1 MSHQQINNM
10 PHGEEGALEANAGDD
25 LEKYDYGAKVRAL
38 TGWQWAMVF
47 TLGVLYSAFH
57 LAVLNVLPLDEWVF
71 RAIHVNM
78 AAVIAFTVYS
88 TFGRSD
94 SSRAPWWDLALGAMA
109 IACTAYIWWQLDG
122 LIVRTGVLMTTW
134 DVVIASVGIFIVI
147 EFARRSAGLALPIL
161 AGIFLL
167 YGFIGPWLPGML
179 FHRGYGFGEFT
190 TFIYSMEGVFG
201 ITTAAAAQYIVLFV
215 TFAAFLQVSKVG
227 DLFMNLA
234 FAAMGRTRGGPAKAS
249 LVGSIFF
256 GMISGSGVANVVA
269 SGTFTIPVM
278 RRVGYPRSSAGAIEA
293 AASTGGQLA
302 PPIMGAGAF
311 IMAEVTGIPYTQIAL
326 AALLPCVL
334 YYLAVY
340 FHIDIEALKKNIDG
354 MPRSELPKFGP
365 MMREIFLLLPLL
377 TLLVFLIAG
386 YSVIAAGSWGIATAI
401 LVLLRNKLSLD
412 SRWLAVPLV
421 ALVLAMMF
429 VPGLPANIYG
439 VFIMLLGMVTLFVGY
454 FNERPNV
461 TAKDVVEQVS
471 RDVLKALEQ
480 ASRQSLQLAAVCACA
495 GIIVGVIGLTGLGG
509 RFSALLLGVAGQSEF
524 IALICAML
532 VALIL
537 GMGMPTTAAYAIAAS
552 VVAPSLQR
560 MGIEPLSAHFF
571 VFYYA
576 VISTITPPIALS
588 GFAGAAL
595 AGADPWKTS
604 FKSVR
609 YGIAAFIV
617 PFLFI
622 YHDEIL
628 MQGEWYSIVHV
639 TATAGVAIWLIAIAS
654 EGWFKGS
661 LNPILR
667 ILFAISAGCL
677 FVGGGYTDLLGL
689 VLGSVLIGSRYFLA
703 GGNRT
708 VAGNKSGES

>member
-1 MSHQQINNM
+1 M
-10 PHGEEGALEANAGDD
+10 PRNHEGQPAEELTDNVQEIANDA
-25 LEKYDYGAKVRAL
+25 EKYDFGAKIRPL
-38 TGWQWAMVF
+38 TGWQFAMVSA
-47 TLGVLYSAFH
+47 LGVLYSAFH
-57 LAVLNVLPLDEWVF
+57 LAVLNILPLDEWVF

-88 TFGRSD
+88 TFGRSER
-94 SSRAPWWDLALGAMA
+94 SRAPWWDLALGAMA
-109 IACTAYIWWQLDG
+109 IVCTAYIWWQLDG
-122 LIVRTGVLMTTW
+122 LIVRTGVMMTTW
-134 DVVIASVGIFIVI
+134 DVIIATVGIFIVI

-161 AGIFLL
+161 AMVFLL
-167 YGFIGPWLPGML
+167 YGIIGPWLPGVL
-179 FHRGYGFGEFT
+179 FHRGFGFGEFT
-190 TFIYSMEGVFG
+190 TFVYSMEGVFG

-234 FAAMGRTRGGPAKAS
+234 FAAMGRARGGPAKAA
-249 LVGSIFF
+249 VAGSIFF

-311 IMAEVTGIPYTQIAL
+311 IMAEITGIPYTHIAL
-326 AALLPCVL
+326 AAIPPCLL

-340 FHIDIEALKKNIDG
+340 IHVDLEAIKKNIHG
-354 MPRSELPKFGP
+354 LPRSELPKFRP
-365 MMREIFLLLPLL
+365 MLREIFLLLPLG
-377 TLLVFLIAG
+377 TLLAFLITG
-386 YSVIAAGSWGIATAI
+386 YSIIAAGSWGVATAV
-401 LVLLRNKLSLD
+401 LVLLRNQLALD
-412 SRWLAVPLV
+412 SRWLATPLV
-421 ALVLAMMF
+421 VLILAI
-429 VPGLPANIYG
+429 VLLPGLPANTYG
-439 VFIMLLGMVTLFVGY
+439 VLTIVSGFLALTVGY
-454 FNERPNV
+454 LYERPKTALFEVFGNV
-461 TAKDVVEQVS
+461 A
-471 RDVLKALEQ
+471 RDILKALEQ

-509 RFSALLLGVAGQSEF
+509 RFSALLLSVAGQSEI

-588 GFAGAAL
+588 AFAGAAL
-595 AGADPWKTS
+595 AGANPWKTS

-617 PFLFI
+617 PFLFV

-628 MQGEWYSIVHV
+628 MQGEWYSIIQVV
-639 TATAGVAIWLIAIAS
+639 TTAAIAVWMIAIAS
-654 EGWFKGS
+654 EGWFRGA
-661 LNPILR
+661 LNPLMR
-667 ILFAISAGCL
+667 VLFTVAAVCLFA
-677 FVGGGYTDLLGL
+677 GGIYTDLIGLALGAC
-689 VLGSVLIGSRYFLA
+689 LIKSRYFPAGRLA
-703 GGNRT
+703 Q
-708 VAGNKSGES
+708 

>member
-1 MSHQQINNM
+1 MTRNHEKQAAEKVNDTAPSS
-10 PHGEEGALEANAGDD
+10 ADEA
-25 LEKYDYGAKVRAL
+25 EKYDFGAKIRPL
-38 TGWQWAMVF
+38 TGWQFAMVF
-47 TLGVLYSAFH
+47 ALGVLYSAFH
-57 LAVLNVLPLDEWVF
+57 LAVLNILPMDEWVF
-71 RAIHVNM
+71 RTIHVNM
-78 AAVIAFTVYS
+78 AAVIAFTVYA
-88 TFGRSD
+88 TFGRSER
-94 SSRAPWWDLALGAMA
+94 SRAPWWDLALGVMA

-134 DVVIASVGIFIVI
+134 DVIIATVGIFIVI

-161 AGIFLL
+161 ASVFLL
-167 YGFIGPWLPGML
+167 YGIIGPWLPGVL

-190 TFIYSMEGVFG
+190 TFVYSMEGVFG

-234 FAAMGRTRGGPAKAS
+234 FAAVGRTRGGPAKAA
-249 LVGSIFF
+249 VAGSVFF

-311 IMAEVTGIPYTQIAL
+311 IMAEVTGIPYTEIAL
-326 AALLPCVL
+326 AALLPCLL

-340 FHIDIEALKKNIDG
+340 LHVDLEAIKNNIHG
-354 MPRSELPKFGP
+354 LPSSELPRFRP
-365 MMREIFLLLPLL
+365 MMREIFLLLPLG
-377 TLLVFLIAG
+377 TLLAFLIAG
-386 YSVIAAGSWGIATAI
+386 YSVIAAGSWGVATAI
-401 LVLLRNKLSLD
+401 LVLLRNRLALD
-412 SRWLAVPLV
+412 SRWLALPL
-421 ALVLAMMF
+421 LVMIMAF
-429 VPGLPANIYG
+429 VYAPGMSANTYG
-439 VFIMLLGMVTLFVGY
+439 VLTMASGIASLLVGY
-454 FNERPNV
+454 FYERPETKLLAVLEGV
-461 TAKDVVEQVS
+461 T
-471 RDVLKALEQ
+471 RDILKALEQ
-480 ASRQSLQLAAVCACA
+480 ASRQSLQLVAVCACA

-524 IALICAML
+524 IALVCAML
-532 VALIL
+532 VSLIL

-560 MGIEPLSAHFF
+560 MGINPLSAHFF

-595 AGADPWKTS
+595 AGASPWKTS

-628 MQGEWYSIVHV
+628 LQGEWYSIVHIFT
-639 TATAGVAIWLIAIAS
+639 TAALAVWMIAIGS
-654 EGWFKGS
+654 EGWLRGR
-661 LNPILR
+661 LNPVMRLLFVIAAVF
-667 ILFAISAGCL
+667 LFAGGTYTDVIGLAL
-677 FVGGGYTDLLGL
+677 GGG
-689 VLGSVLIGSRYFLA
+689 LIAARYIPA
-703 GGNRT
+703 GR
-708 VAGNKSGES
+708 VAQ

>member
-1 MSHQQINNM
+1 MNRNH
-10 PHGEEGALEANAGDD
+10 EGQEVESTLSVDQAAANDAD
-25 LEKYDYGAKVRAL
+25 KYDFGAKIRPL
-38 TGWQWAMVF
+38 TGWQYAMVF
-47 TLGVLYSAFH
+47 ALGVLYSAFH
-57 LAVLNVLPLDEWVF
+57 LAVLNILPMDEWVF

-88 TFGRSD
+88 TFGRSERP
-94 SSRAPWWDLALGAMA
+94 RAPWWDLSLGAIA

-134 DVVIASVGIFIVI
+134 DVIIATLGIFVVI

-161 AGIFLL
+161 AMVFLL
-167 YGFIGPWLPGML
+167 YALVGPWLPGVL
-179 FHRGYGFGEFT
+179 FHRGYEFGEFT
-190 TFIYSMEGVFG
+190 TFLYSMEGVFG

-234 FAAMGRTRGGPAKAS
+234 FALMGRARGGPAKAA
-249 LVGSIFF
+249 VAGSIFF

-278 RRVGYPRSSAGAIEA
+278 RRVGYARSSAGAIEA

-326 AALLPCVL
+326 AALLPCFL

-340 FHIDIEALKKNIDG
+340 LHVDLEAIKHDIRGL
-354 MPRSELPKFGP
+354 PRSELPRFRP
-365 MMREIFLLLPLL
+365 MMREIFLLLPLG
-377 TLLVFLIAG
+377 TLLAFLIAG
-386 YSVIAAGSWGIATAI
+386 YSVIAAGSWGVATAV
-401 LVLLRNKLSLD
+401 LVLVRNRLMLD
-412 SRWLAVPLV
+412 SRWLAVPLG
-421 ALVLAMMF
+421 VLIAAIVGM
-429 VPGLPANIYG
+429 PGMSANLYG
-439 VFIMLLGMVTLFVGY
+439 VITMLSGFAALLSGY
-454 FNERPNV
+454 VYERPG
-461 TAKDVVEQVS
+461 TKPGA
-471 RDVLKALEQ
+471 VLKEVTRDILTALEQ
-480 ASRQSLQLAAVCACA
+480 ASRQSLQLVAVCACA

-509 RFSALLLGVAGQSEF
+509 RFSALLLGLAGQSEF
-524 IALICAML
+524 VALICAML

-560 MGIEPLSAHFF
+560 MGVDPLSAHFF

-595 AGADPWKTS
+595 AGASPWKTS

-628 MQGEWYSIVHV
+628 MQGEWYSIVHIFS
-639 TATAGVAIWLIAIAS
+639 TAAVAVWMIAIAS
-654 EGWFKGS
+654 EGWFRGA
-661 LNPILR
+661 LNPLMR
-667 ILFAISAGCL
+667 VLFAVAAGCL
-677 FVGGGYTDLLGL
+677 FAGGTYTDLIGLALGAGL
-689 VLGSVLIGSRYFLA
+689 LAVRYIPAGRLA
-703 GGNRT
+703 
-708 VAGNKSGES
+708 

>member
-1 MSHQQINNM
+1 MTLK
-10 PHGEEGALEANAGDD
+10 GENHLHKEEELPSATADD
-25 LEKYDYGAKVRAL
+25 AEKFDFGAKVRPL
-38 TGWQWAMVF
+38 VGWQLALVIA
-47 TLGVLYSAFH
+47 LGVLYSAFH
-57 LAVLNVLPLDEWVF
+57 LAVLNILPMDEWVF

-88 TFGRSD
+88 TFGRSER
-94 SSRAPWWDLALGAMA
+94 SSAPWWDLMLGALA

-134 DVVIASVGIFIVI
+134 DVIIATAGIFIVI

-161 AGIFLL
+161 ALVFLF
-167 YGFIGPWLPGML
+167 YGVVGPWLPGVL
-179 FHRGYGFGEFT
+179 YHRGYGFGEFT
-190 TFIYSMEGVFG
+190 TFVYSMEGVFG

-234 FAAMGRTRGGPAKAS
+234 FAAMGRSRGGPAKAS
-249 LVGSIFF
+249 VVGSIFF

-326 AALLPCVL
+326 AALLPCIL

-340 FHIDIEALKKNIDG
+340 VHVDLEAIKNNIHG
-354 MPRSELPKFGP
+354 LPRSELPAFRP
-365 MMREIFLLLPLL
+365 MMRQIFLLLPLA
-377 TLLVFLIAG
+377 TLLAFLIAG
-386 YSVIAAGSWGIATAI
+386 YSVIAAGSWGIATA
-401 LVLLRNKLSLD
+401 V
-412 SRWLAVPLV
+412 
-421 ALVLAMMF
+421 LVLARNRLELDSQWLAIPLGILILALVF
-429 VPGLPANIYG
+429 LPGLPANTYGLITMGAGVIALLVALIYEKKSISFPS
-439 VFIMLLGMVTLFVGY
+439 VFNGL
-454 FNERPNV
+454 
-461 TAKDVVEQVS
+461 S
-471 RDVLKALEQ
+471 RDILQALEQ

-509 RFSALLLGVAGQSEF
+509 RFSALLLGAAGQSELF
-524 IALICAML
+524 ALICAML

-595 AGADPWKTS
+595 AGANPWKTS

-628 MQGEWYSIVHV
+628 MQGEWYSILHVAV
-639 TATAGVAIWLIAIAS
+639 TAAVGVWMIGIAS
-654 EGWFKGS
+654 EGWFKGP
-661 LNPILR
+661 LNPFMR
-667 ILFAISAGCL
+667 VLFAIAAICL
-677 FVGGGYTDLLGL
+677 FAGGAYTDLIGLALGA
-689 VLGSVLIGSRYFLA
+689 VLFAFRYFPA
-703 GGNRT
+703 KHVT
-708 VAGNKSGES
+708 Q